1 MTVRLASIH
10 RVASTAVCVV
20 LLIAFTP
27 KAARA
32 SVDDAQAFALQ
43 AAEPYVKEGFQV
55 REDYWGGDLGAGE
68 KKAVKQQLFKGNDY
82 WFWLGT
88 DVEKAVIS
96 VHIYDKEGKLIE
108 QPDSWQKGHF
118 AAAHVTP
125 QSTDSYFI
133 IVTIEESPD
142 ERTHWA
148 LVYGFR

>member
-1 MTVRLASIH
+1 MRAPVQRLAAATACLA
-10 RVASTAVCVV
+10 VALAM
-20 LLIAFTP
+20 LPTP
-27 KAARA
+27 TFA

-55 REDYWGGDLGAGE
+55 REDYWGGDLAAGE

-88 DVEKAVIS
+88 DAEKATIS
-96 VHIYDKEGKLIE
+96 VHIYDKEGKLVE
-108 QPDSWQKGHF
+108 QPDSWQKGQF

-133 IVTIEESPD
+133 IVTVEESPE

>member
-1 MTVRLASIH
+1 VLHVSFQRLLSAAVGIALLSILIP
-10 RVASTAVCVV
+10 RST
-20 LLIAFTP
+20 F
-27 KAARA
+27 A

-43 AAEPYVKEGFQV
+43 AAEPYVKEGYQV

-88 DVEKAVIS
+88 DVEKASIS

-108 QPDSWQKGHF
+108 QPDSWQKGQF
-118 AAAHVTP
+118 AAAHITP

>member
-1 MTVRLASIH
+1 MRVSVQRFSSAALCLA
-10 RVASTAVCVV
+10 VALA
-20 LLIAFTP
+20 LLPRSAFS
-27 KAARA
+27 
-32 SVDDAQAFALQ
+32 SVDDAQSFALQ

-55 REDYWGGDLGAGE
+55 REDYWGGDLAAGE

-88 DVEKAVIS
+88 EVEKATIS

-118 AAAHVTP
+118 SAAHVTP

-133 IVTIEESPD
+133 IVTIEQSPE